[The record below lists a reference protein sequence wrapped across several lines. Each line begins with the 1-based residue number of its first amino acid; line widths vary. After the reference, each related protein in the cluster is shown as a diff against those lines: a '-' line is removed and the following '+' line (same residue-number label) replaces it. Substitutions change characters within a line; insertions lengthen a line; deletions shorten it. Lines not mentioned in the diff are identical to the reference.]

1 MLEKRPQEE
10 ARRVQANLDR
20 ILDDIES
27 IRMIATINAVSRLN
41 RTGLTELEQ
50 MEWMRAIREFGCL
63 GMQYLKPKGY

>member
-41 RTGLTELEQ
+41 RTGLTE
-50 MEWMRAIREFGCL
+50 
-63 GMQYLKPKGY
+63 